1 MASAPDLTRW
11 LQPRPHTVGRAALA
25 VGTMNFGG
33 RTDATEAARIV
44 ACALE
49 HGLTFFDTANLYGDG
64 ASERVLGAALRGR
77 RTEVGLATKAGLARV
92 KGKPEGLSRAAL
104 FAAVDASLQRLGT
117 DSVDLLYLHQPDP
130 ATPAEETLE
139 ALAALLQAGKI
150 RHWGVSNHAA
160 WQLLELLGLA
170 ARAGLPPPAAS
181 QVLYN
186 LLVRQLDVEYLPFRR
201 RHPVHTSVYN
211 PLAGGLLSGRYG
223 PGASIPAGSRF
234 AGNRFYQR
242 RYWSDALLAHAARLE
257 ALAKSEGLSL
267 LELAYGWLA
276 QRDGVDSI
284 LVGPGSVAHL
294 EAALA
299 AVQRTLPPALLS
311 RVDDAQRELL
321 GTDATYAR

>member
-1 MASAPDLTRW
+1 MALAPDLTRW
-11 LQPRPHTVGRAALA
+11 LQPRTAGRAALA
-25 VGTMNFGG
+25 VATMNFGG
-33 RTDATEAARIV
+33 RTDAAEAARIV

-64 ASERVLGAALRGR
+64 ESERVLGAALRGR
-77 RTEVGLATKAGLARV
+77 RSQVGLATKAGLARV

-104 FAAVDASLQRLGT
+104 SAAVDASLQRLGT
-117 DSVDLLYLHQPDP
+117 DYVDLLYLHQPDA
-130 ATPAEETLE
+130 ATPAEQTLE

-150 RHWGVSNHAA
+150 RHGGVSNHAA

-170 ARAGLPPPAAS
+170 ARAGLPPPATS

-201 RHPVHTSVYN
+201 RHAVHTSVYN

-223 PGASIPAGSRF
+223 PGASIPPGSRF

-242 RYWSDALLAHAARLE
+242 RYWSETLLAQAARLE
-257 ALAKSEGLSL
+257 ALAKAEGLGL
-267 LELAYGWLA
+267 LELAYAWLA

-294 EAALA
+294 EAALS
-299 AVQRTLPPALLS
+299 AVQRALPPTLLS
-311 RVDDAQRELL
+311 RIDDAQRELL